1 MIKFVDV
8 NLEYEKN
15 HKAIDNL
22 NLNVNDN
29 EFLVIIGPSGCGKSS
44 MVKML
49 AGLIKQTSGN
59 IYIDDKLIDNIPSY
73 NRGISFMQQNAK
85 LYPHLSVF
93 KNISLPLE
101 MKKLDKNTIK
111 AKVEEIAEMLSIKPY
126 LTRMPKE
133 LSGGEYQRVNLARTL
148 ILDNDIVIFD
158 EPLSSLD
165 TNLKVDL
172 RYDIKNLHKTFKHTT
187 IYITHDQV
195 EAMSLADR
203 IVLMNEGKI
212 VQIGTPL
219 ELYENPIN
227 TFSASFLSKMNYIK
241 KDNYILGFRP
251 SDVSLDGDILVKVID
266 KEIIG
271 DKLNVYGT
279 LDGEKIEFITDIH
292 EVIGEEVK
300 IKINKKYYFDVES
313 KNRKEIDW

>member
-1 MIKFVDV
+1 
-8 NLEYEKN
+8 
-15 HKAIDNL
+15 
-22 NLNVNDN
+22 
-29 EFLVIIGPSGCGKSS
+29 
-44 MVKML
+44 
-49 AGLIKQTSGN
+49 
-59 IYIDDKLIDNIPSY
+59 
-73 NRGISFMQQNAK
+73 MQQNAK

-279 LDGEKIEFITDIH
+279 IDGEKIEFITDIH